1 MFNPLN
7 IRNALFVSTNAGALA
22 AVIDW
27 TGCGRTHASSE
38 AMAFLESQGYTI
50 EQCDRHLGY
59 MTVRKAGVMS
69 FFDIEANPKDRE
81 IVLLEDS

>member
-1 MFNPLN
+1 MFNPHN
-7 IRNALFVSTNAGALA
+7 IRNNLFVSTNEGALA

-38 AMAFLESQGYTI
+38 AIMFLEQQGYTI

-59 MTVRKAGVMS
+59 ITVRKDGVMS

-81 IVLLEDS
+81 IVLLQDI